1 MLYMYLCGLDV
12 HNAKNVQDKSFVLDS
27 HLEIIVY
34 VHACICMIVESD
46 LCLYWLC
53 LYLHKLLDGLP
64 IKSLQQ
70 LKGAVSCVNYL
81 YTS

>member
-1 MLYMYLCGLDV
+1 MYRQSFSILLQISLMASPCMLYMYLCGLDV

-46 LCLYWLC
+46 LCLY
-53 LYLHKLLDGLP
+53 
-64 IKSLQQ
+64 
-70 LKGAVSCVNYL
+70 
-81 YTS
+81 